1 MPLGLVAINLNVLKD
16 GLTHSHTTQLWIAET
31 TIRIFL
37 EVLRHFE
44 LKIT

>member
-1 MPLGLVAINLNVLKD
+1 MPFGLVAINLNVLKD
-16 GLTHSHTTQLWIAET
+16 GLAHALTTQLWRAET

-37 EVLRHFE
+37 EVLGHFE